1 MNVTRVKQAAALFG
15 ILLLFSLAAQATDQT
30 ALNVDALNQLR
41 ANDAAAAAQPTP
53 MTMAP
58 AQWIWMPSDRT
69 LSNTFALFRKEI
81 DLKEAPVRALG
92 WVTADSRYR
101 LSVNGQRVQWG
112 PAPCDPRQLDVDP
125 CDLTALFKPGKNVVG
140 AEVLF
145 YGLGDGTWAAG
156 KPGFIFHALLEFKD
170 GHKESVVSD
179 TSWQVLL
186 DRAHRPGQYKRW
198 YLRALQEEFDARL
211 HPQGWD
217 TPEFAPDDTW
227 MKAARTGC
235 APDDPPACGP
245 SDGNDLVDRVDPEKG
260 ALRARQI
267 PPVRE
272 LSVPVKRMADAGR
285 VTWLRDPQDWFE
297 QRITNSFTIARA
309 DVAKVQDDGWELP
322 ATPDPRKG
330 VFVTFE
336 LEEQVVGWPQFTID
350 APEGTI
356 IELMIQE
363 SHDPDKG
370 PLWLDTHFYAWTR
383 FICREGLNRFESF
396 DYESC
401 RWIQLHIRNASRP
414 VTVSHVGMR
423 RRLYPWPNTAHI
435 ISDEP
440 QLQRLFDATVNT
452 LNNSAIETFADGMGR
467 ERQQYSGDGSPQIFV
482 ARQAMGDTL
491 LSRRF
496 LRTFSKGQTKE
507 GYFMDC
513 WPAFDRLA
521 RVLQKQIDG
530 AYWGPL
536 LDHGVGFNFDCW
548 WHYLETGDLDGIQE
562 PYPRLLRFADYLES
576 IRGADGLLP
585 VEDLGIPT
593 VWMDHIAFKKPRHKQ
608 CAFNLYTAAM
618 LKNALAPLCRAMK
631 DADKASHAE
640 EFGDALLQ
648 AAVQRFWNENSGRFE
663 DNLPWQAEEK
673 EARTSDRSLATSILF
688 DQCPDNNTTA
698 ALKALAEAPADMGI
712 SYPANAH
719 WRYWALAKGGRTD
732 VIVKDWRERWA
743 TMNSVILNNALQ
755 ENWQADPDS
764 TQEWSHCPLSPVYVL
779 FMDIA
784 GIRAAA
790 PGFTRC
796 TVRPQLADLGRL
808 ELTVNTVRGPI
819 PFLAIPEKN
828 GHTVT
833 MTLPEG
839 CEGELLLPT
848 TVTAELEALT
858 PDHPLGLKR
867 YRLPAGASSTFFVP
881 RQ

>member
-1 MNVTRVKQAAALFG
+1 
-15 ILLLFSLAAQATDQT
+15 
-30 ALNVDALNQLR
+30 
-41 ANDAAAAAQPTP
+41 
-53 MTMAP
+53 
-58 AQWIWMPSDRT
+58 
-69 LSNTFALFRKEI
+69 
-81 DLKEAPVRALG
+81 
-92 WVTADSRYR
+92 
-101 LSVNGQRVQWG
+101 
-112 PAPCDPRQLDVDP
+112 
-125 CDLTALFKPGKNVVG
+125 
-140 AEVLF
+140 VLF

-156 KPGFIFHALLEFKD
+156 KPGFIFHAVLEFKD

-217 TPEFAPDDTW
+217 TPEFTPDDTW
-227 MKAARTGC
+227 MEAARTGC
-235 APDDPPACGP
+235 APDNPPVCGP
-245 SDGNDLVDRVDPEKG
+245 SDSNDLVDRVDPAKG

-272 LSVPVKRMADAGR
+272 LSVPVRRMADAGW

-309 DVAKVQDDGWELP
+309 DVATVQDDGWELP

-330 VFVTFE
+330 VFATFE

-356 IELMIQE
+356 IELMVQE

-414 VTVSHVGMR
+414 VTVSDVGMR
-423 RRLYPWPNTAHI
+423 RRLYPWPNEAHI
-435 ISDEP
+435 VIDEP
-440 QLQRLFDATVNT
+440 QLQRLFDATINT

-496 LRTFSKGQTKE
+496 LRTFSEGQTRE

-521 RVLQKQIDG
+521 RVMQKQIDG

-548 WHYLETGDLDGIQE
+548 WHYLDTGDLDGIQE
-562 PYPRLLRFADYLES
+562 AYPRLLRFADYLES

-618 LKNALAPLCRAMK
+618 LKNALAPLCRAMN

-640 EFGDALLQ
+640 EFSDALLQ
-648 AAVQRFWNENSGRFE
+648 AAVQHFWNGNSGRFE

-688 DQCPDNNTTA
+688 DQCPDNNTAA

-743 TMNSVILNNALQ
+743 TMNSVR
-755 ENWQADPDS
+755 S
-764 TQEWSHCPLSPVYVL
+764 
-779 FMDIA
+779 
-784 GIRAAA
+784 
-790 PGFTRC
+790 
-796 TVRPQLADLGRL
+796 
-808 ELTVNTVRGPI
+808 
-819 PFLAIPEKN
+819 
-828 GHTVT
+828 
-833 MTLPEG
+833 
-839 CEGELLLPT
+839 
-848 TVTAELEALT
+848 
-858 PDHPLGLKR
+858 
-867 YRLPAGASSTFFVP
+867 
-881 RQ
+881 

>member
-1 MNVTRVKQAAALFG
+1 MNVGRFAKAVVSFGGLLLIALVSHAAAE
-15 ILLLFSLAAQATDQT
+15 TV
-30 ALNVDALNQLR
+30 LNVGALNQLR
-41 ANDAAAAAQPTP
+41 ADDATAAAQPTP

-69 LSNTFALFRKEI
+69 LSNTFALFRKEL

-92 WVTADSRYR
+92 WITADSRYR

-156 KPGFIFHALLEFKD
+156 KPGFIFHAVLEFKD
-170 GHKESVVSD
+170 GHKETLVSD
-179 TSWQVLL
+179 KSWQVLL
-186 DRAHRPGQYKRW
+186 DRAHRPGQHKRW
-198 YLRALQEEFDARL
+198 YLRALQEEFDAQL

-217 TPEFAPDDTW
+217 TPEFTPDAAW
-227 MKAARTGC
+227 MPAARTEC
-235 APDDPPACGP
+235 APDKPPSCGP
-245 SDGNDLVDRVDPEKG
+245 KDSNDMVDRVDPAKG
-260 ALRARQI
+260 SLRARQI

-272 LSVPVKRMADAGR
+272 LTFPVKRLADAGR
-285 VTWLRDPQDWFE
+285 VTWLRDPEDWFE
-297 QRITNSFTIARA
+297 QRMAKSFTIARA
-309 DVAKVQDDGWELP
+309 DVATAQGDGWELP
-322 ATPDPRKG
+322 ATPDPRQG
-330 VFVTFE
+330 MFATFE

-356 IELMIQE
+356 IELMVQE
-363 SHDPDKG
+363 SHDPVKG

-383 FICREGLNRFESF
+383 FICREGVNRFESF

-414 VTVSHVGMR
+414 VTVSAVGMR
-423 RRLYPWPNTAHI
+423 RRLYPWPNAAHI
-435 ISDEP
+435 ICDEAP
-440 QLQRLFDATVNT
+440 LQRLFDATVNT

-496 LRTFSKGQTKE
+496 LRTFSEGQTRE

-521 RVLQKQIDG
+521 RVMQKQIDG
-530 AYWGPL
+530 AFWGPL

-548 WHYLETGDLDGIQE
+548 WHYLDTGDLDGIRE
-562 PYPRLLRFADYLES
+562 PYPRLLRFASYLES

-585 VEDLGIPT
+585 VENLGIPT
-593 VWMDHIAFKKPRHKQ
+593 VWMDHIAFKQPRHKQ

-618 LKNALAPLCRAMK
+618 FKNALAPLCRAMN
-631 DADKASHAE
+631 DAEKAAHFE
-640 EFGDALLQ
+640 EFSDALLQ
-648 AAVQRFWNENSGRFE
+648 AAVQRFWNADSGRFE

-673 EARTSDRSLATSILF
+673 QARTSDRTLATSILF
-688 DQCPDNNTTA
+688 DQCPESNTAA
-698 ALKALAEAPADMGI
+698 ALKTLAEVPADMGL

-732 VIVKDWRERWA
+732 VIIKDWRERWA
-743 TMNSVILNNALQ
+743 TMGSVLLNNTLQ
-755 ENWQADPDS
+755 EDWQAAPDS
-764 TQEWSHCPLSPVYVL
+764 AQEWSHCPLSPVYVL
-779 FMDIA
+779 LMDIA
-784 GIRAAA
+784 GIRSAA

-796 TVRPQLADLGRL
+796 TVRPQLAGLGRL
-808 ELTVNTVRGPI
+808 EVTVNTPRGPI
-819 PFLAIPEKN
+819 PFLAVPESG
-828 GHTVT
+828 GHRVTVT
-833 MTLPEG
+833 LPGG
-839 CEGELLLPT
+839 CEGELLLPAIAK
-848 TVTAELEALT
+848 VELQALT

-867 YRLPAGASSTFFVP
+867 YRLPAGAASTFFVP